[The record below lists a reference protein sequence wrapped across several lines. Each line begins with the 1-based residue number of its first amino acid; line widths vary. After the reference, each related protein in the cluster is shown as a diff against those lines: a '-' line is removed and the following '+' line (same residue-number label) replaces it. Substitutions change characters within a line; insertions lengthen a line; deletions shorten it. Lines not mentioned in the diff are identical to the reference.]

1 MDNLDEI
8 RELLKNYEIHMTED
22 ELQTTVIQFQYLIDV
37 WLNDIERQLF
47 NGKTLDE
54 LLIEK
59 NV

>member
-59 NV
+59 NI